1 MSPSDARR
9 PTQGLS
15 WVVAIG
21 LILSSLALTALL
33 PAKAAAQV
41 LGTWQT
47 ALTEPEDVWRA
58 GGFLIIGEPIG
69 LVGQVRTGL
78 GSKWDLGIQGGFP
91 DFTDDTIYGIAG
103 DTKFLLHK
111 DNSNFPLDV
120 SGDVAFGYQTDG
132 DFDLVDFDFGL
143 IGSKK
148 MTTDGGEVISPYGAI
163 IIAIGHANDDTEVD
177 VHVRPGVEWVMT
189 PVTNLLGELNL
200 SSRDETISISV
211 GFMFKL

>member
-9 PTQGLS
+9 PSQVRS

-21 LILSSLALTALL
+21 LILTALTALL
-33 PAKAAAQV
+33 PVEARAQV

-47 ALTEPEDVWRA
+47 AITEPEDTWRA
-58 GGFLIIGEPIG
+58 GGFLILGEPIG
-69 LVGQVRTGL
+69 LVGQLRTGL

-103 DTKFLLHK
+103 DTKFMLHQ

-132 DFDLVDFDFGL
+132 DFDLVDFDFGV

-148 MTTDGGEVISPYGAI
+148 LTTDGGEVISPYGAI
-163 IIAIGHANDDTEVD
+163 IIAVGSANDDTEVD
-177 VHVRPGVEWVMT
+177 VHVRPGLEWVMT
-189 PVTNLLGELNL
+189 SVTNLLVELNL
-200 SSRDETISISV
+200 SSRDETISISG

>member
-9 PTQGLS
+9 PSQVRS

-21 LILSSLALTALL
+21 LILTALTALL
-33 PAKAAAQV
+33 PVEARAQV

-47 ALTEPEDVWRA
+47 AITEPEDAWRA
-58 GGFLIIGEPIG
+58 GAFLILGEPIG
-69 LVGQVRTGL
+69 LVGQLRTGL
-78 GSKWDLGIQGGFP
+78 GSNWDLGIQGGFP

-120 SGDVAFGYQTDG
+120 SGDVAFGYQTNG
-132 DFDLVDFDFGL
+132 DFDLVDFDFGV

-148 MTTDGGEVISPYGAI
+148 LTTDGGEVISPYGAI
-163 IIAIGHANDDTEVD
+163 IIAVGHANDDTEVD
-177 VHVRPGVEWVMT
+177 VHVRPGLEWMMT
-189 PVTNLLGELNL
+189 SVTNLLVELNL
-200 SSRDETISISV
+200 SSRDETIAISA

>member
-9 PTQGLS
+9 PAQVLS

-21 LILSSLALTALL
+21 LILSALTALL

-78 GSKWDLGIQGGFP
+78 GPKWDLGIQGGFP

-103 DTKFLLHK
+103 DTKFLVHK

-148 MTTDGGEVISPYGAI
+148 MQTDGGEVISPYGAI

-177 VHVRPGVEWVMT
+177 VHVRPGVEWQMT

-200 SSRDETISISV
+200 SSRDETIAISI